1 MMPVFSPVSCPPAP
15 CCPSSFRCH
24 APASP
29 GFFFPIRC
37 YACLVLPV
45 LSSMPHSGKFL
56 IFLSYPMLC
65 LPRVA
70 RPPFSVM
77 LWQRRGNYTPYIV
90 IARLRKAEY
99 RLRQIPSS
107 SLRTDGVGGGLAFGI
122 PLSPIVIARLRKA
135 EAIQYNLL
143 NHYINVFIRNNCQ
156 TGLLR
161 FARNDAG
168 WVIAGLLCSQ

>member
-37 YACLVLPV
+37 YACPVLPV

-70 RPPFSVM
+70 RPPFGVM
-77 LWQRRGNYTPYIV
+77 LCKEEEIIPPFIV
-90 IARLRKAEY
+90 IARLGKAEY
-99 RLRQIPSS
+99 LESLRQIPSLPVPVIANGWGWRRAGFRHTPLPPFS
-107 SLRTDGVGGGLAFGI
+107 SLRGLGKPKQSGI
-122 PLSPIVIARLRKA
+122 TFESLYKCFYK
-135 EAIQYNLL
+135 E
-143 NHYINVFIRNNCQ
+143 
-156 TGLLR
+156 
-161 FARNDAG
+161 
-168 WVIAGLLCSQ
+168 